1 MNTQKITSKYS
12 FHNIGPLAIIGAL
25 IVIVILMVIHYYLTK
40 NVKTKTYYY
49 FSQDFANQNYVQ
61 NGNIAVGDF
70 MVPLYNNKD
79 KKGNTQGYISWQSL
93 GYLPNNEPFA
103 DVNFDVEESITIT
116 FDKSTFLGAALRNLP
131 GGFYPENVPLS
142 SCGIGCNKR
151 NKSKNRKYW

>member
-1 MNTQKITSKYS
+1 MSKD
-12 FHNIGPLAIIGAL
+12 
-25 IVIVILMVIHYYLTK
+25 K
-40 NVKTKTYYY
+40 NRSKTKTYYY

-142 SCGIGCNKR
+142 SCGIGCNKKEIKVKIE
-151 NKSKNRKYW
+151 NIGDGIRKVNITH